1 MSFTFEVL
9 AGGLGN
15 TLQDAGRFGFRHQ
28 GMPVSG
34 FLDAPLAHCA
44 NALVGNPA
52 DTTCL
57 EMRLLGPT
65 LQVTSGFARVA
76 IAGDAVASVQRASGV
91 TQALANW
98 HSVTLREG
106 DTLTVGAIK
115 NGCAYVSFAGG
126 LALTSAMGSESTYV
140 RVGVGGLNGR
150 ALAAG
155 DRLPGRA
162 RAISP
167 DAHELRAPE
176 PFCHKGGPIRV
187 MLGPQADHF
196 SPDARRALTTTT
208 WTTTPEQDRMGVRLA
223 GVALEHQTRAHA
235 DIVSDGIAPGT
246 IQVPGNGQPIVL
258 LADCHTVGGYPKIA
272 TVISA
277 DLPRLAHMPAGTAF
291 QFEVVSG
298 ETACMALGEA
308 DAALQA
314 WLGRLQRYA
323 PSGFLDEQALYAE
336 NLVSGMCRAE

>member
-126 LALTSAMGSESTYV
+126 LALTRAMGSESTYV
-140 RVGVGGLNGR
+140 RVGVGGLNGG
-150 ALAAG
+150 ALTAG
-155 DRLPGRA
+155 DRLPG
-162 RAISP
+162 
-167 DAHELRAPE
+167 
-176 PFCHKGGPIRV
+176 
-187 MLGPQADHF
+187 PQAPSAQTHT
-196 SPDARRALTTTT
+196 SCARPNLFATK
-208 WTTTPEQDRMGVRLA
+208 A
-223 GVALEHQTRAHA
+223 GRF
-235 DIVSDGIAPGT
+235 G
-246 IQVPGNGQPIVL
+246 
-258 LADCHTVGGYPKIA
+258 
-272 TVISA
+272 
-277 DLPRLAHMPAGTAF
+277 
-291 QFEVVSG
+291 
-298 ETACMALGEA
+298 
-308 DAALQA
+308 
-314 WLGRLQRYA
+314 
-323 PSGFLDEQALYAE
+323 
-336 NLVSGMCRAE
+336 